1 MGRAEAAG
9 GGGGGRRGRRA
20 AEADAAHTHSLSVAP
35 SASLSPVMCDD
46 ATCSM
51 RIPIGT
57 SANSLSSSASFSPL
71 SSVSSGFSPSFHFL
85 SPTFSPAIRGRTGV
99 VIMTQKCSLCGR
111 KFRKVLSQSGV
122 IKEVRKS
129 DIFTPAGRPTDV
141 DFERAV
147 FEKIADLDKCRS
159 QESSIA
165 FQKARHPLKA
175 IVSRSQESSIAF
187 QKARHPLKAIVIA
200 GIQTAQEEP
209 FCNRKYV
216 KSLKFS
222 KCWASGLLRRQLQ
235 QKQQQQQSERT
246 S

>member
-1 MGRAEAAG
+1 
-9 GGGGGRRGRRA
+9 
-20 AEADAAHTHSLSVAP
+20 
-35 SASLSPVMCDD
+35 
-46 ATCSM
+46 M

-71 SSVSSGFSPSFHFL
+71 SSVSSGFSPSFHIL

-99 VIMTQKCSLCGR
+99 VIMTQKCCSLCGR

-147 FEKIADLDKCRS
+147 FEKIAGLGKCLS

-165 FQKARHPLKA
+165 FQNAR
-175 IVSRSQESSIAF
+175 R
-187 QKARHPLKAIVIA
+187 PLKAIVIA

>member
-1 MGRAEAAG
+1 MKSCDIRDIKLALACAAG
-9 GGGGGRRGRRA
+9 SCCGTA
-20 AEADAAHTHSLSVAP
+20 AKKPQRLQHSN
-35 SASLSPVMCDD
+35 
-46 ATCSM
+46 
-51 RIPIGT
+51 T

-99 VIMTQKCSLCGR
+99 VIMTQKCCSLCGR
-111 KFRKVLSQSGV
+111 KYRKVLSQSGV
-122 IKEVRKS
+122 KVVRKS

-147 FEKIADLDKCRS
+147 FEKIAGLDKCRS

-165 FQKARHPLKA
+165 FQN
-175 IVSRSQESSIAF
+175 
-187 QKARHPLKAIVIA
+187 ARHPLKAIVIA

-222 KCWASGLLRRQLQ
+222 KCWARGLLGRQLQ
-235 QKQQQQQSERT
+235 QKQQQQQSKRT